1 MVTFNKTLKK
11 IKILNN
17 NFLDF
22 GSNLMRKMRKIKN
35 ITCCIIL
42 LATISIKAQVSVNV
56 NVGSKPE
63 WAPVVASDVE
73 YYYLPDID
81 SYYDIRNGQ
90 FISLNNGKWIRA
102 RNLPSRYRNYDL
114 YKGNTVVLN
123 DYRGK
128 SPYTKYKFHKV
139 KYYKGN
145 NENHNNEGEKAEYK
159 KHKNKGHGGK
169 HD

>member
-1 MVTFNKTLKK
+1 M
-11 IKILNN
+11 IKL
-17 NFLDF
+17 
-22 GSNLMRKMRKIKN
+22 KN
-35 ITCCIIL
+35 IACYLIL
-42 LATISIKAQVSVNV
+42 LATISIKAQVSVNI
-56 NVGSKPE
+56 NAGSKPE

-73 YYYLPDID
+73 YYYLPEVD

-102 RNLPSRYRNYDL
+102 KNLPGRYRNYNL
-114 YKGNTVVLN
+114 YKGNTVVLY

-139 KYYKGN
+139 KYHKGN
-145 NENHNNEGEKAEYK
+145 NQNHKGNNQNHKGNNQNHKNEGKKVEYK
-159 KHKNKGHGGK
+159 KSKGHGGK